1 MDLRINHWL
10 ILLGLS
16 LIGCNQQDPTKDSL
30 VVIHT
35 QMGDISLVLF
45 EDTPLHKESFLQMAS
60 EGMYDSTTFHRV
72 IKQFMIQGGD
82 VAQKQ
87 GLEKEAKRLIPAEIK
102 SSHLHVR
109 GALGAARRGDN
120 VNPERKSSTQFY
132 IVQGRTY
139 TPKELTTDL
148 EKLNYG
154 AGQYL
159 QSQSNLPLRDS
170 LAQMQ
175 LEGNLAQMQQILIE
189 LKDEIA
195 AYTAT
200 NLDKE
205 VTEEQLKLYT
215 TVGGAPNLD
224 FEYTVFGQVVDGL
237 AVVDSIAAIPTKAN
251 DVPVQ
256 PIYIQMEIV
265 ELPKAEITKKFG
277 YSYPLN
283 VSK

>member
-87 GLEKEAKRLIPAEIK
+87 GLEQEAKRLIPAEIK

-148 EKLNYG
+148 EKLNYA